1 MESDNVKLNEKIK
14 EYQSILDEKQIKI
27 DELEKQLKS
36 LATKDS
42 KIQQKVCN

>member
-1 MESDNVKLNEKIK
+1 MKSDNIKLNEKIK

-36 LATKDS
+36 LATEDS
-42 KIQQKVCN
+42 RIQQKVCS

>member
-14 EYQSILDEKQIKI
+14 EYQNVLDEKQIKI

-36 LATKDS
+36 LATEYS
-42 KIQQKVCN
+42 KIQQKVCS